1 MQCPKCQTELRNGTQ
16 FCTNCGQHIIIEQI
30 KNATE
35 GTTKPAHTITVKNN
49 KMRKEFIIA
58 TIVLLFVFAIVL
70 GVSLALSNSN
80 TRVMQKALQN
90 KDINRVQTLYNQA
103 ANDMKK
109 RNSYDKVL
117 LEYVKQIYVDLNE
130 HDFEEA
136 AIQSGAAAVTNYL
149 KWEYGSLVTQSGN
162 DGLAYCMSGANQEE
176 WEKLQKLIDSKIEY
190 CVGVM
195 TYKGEGHYEDAIQ
208 RLTNVS
214 ESDASYTKAKQYL
227 EECISAYIEKIMAQA
242 DTYMQNDDLSG
253 SLSLLQSAEQFLTDA
268 GVSAELIQT
277 KMQEVTL
284 TYAEK
289 YVAKAEEA
297 FKNKDVDGAI
307 GNMNAALEL
316 QPDNGEYQ
324 AKLAEY
330 KTYEPLKL
338 YLDKNELKTDK
349 FSSWSTVRRE
359 QEIEANNGTI
369 YKNCLELVPNITNV
383 GHFLTNT
390 YILEGKYNTISGT
403 LFLPNEYK
411 NDPVKGYFEAYGDGK
426 ILYTSE
432 TIQSGVLPIDFSF
445 SVSGI
450 YKLEILFYGG
460 DATSTYFN
468 LGSGYSYAISNLLAR
483 KDFPI

>member
-426 ILYTSE
+426 LLYTSE

>member
-1 MQCPKCQTELRNGTQ
+1 MQCPKCQTELRDGTQ
-16 FCTNCGQHIIIEQI
+16 FCTNCGYRMRSEINTQKAIQAQPQSAITKKEKSTKDILIIIGS
-30 KNATE
+30 ALL
-35 GTTKPAHTITVKNN
+35 
-49 KMRKEFIIA
+49 
-58 TIVLLFVFAIVL
+58 LLFIGAIIVFS
-70 GVSLALSNSN
+70 VSDSNA
-80 TRVMQKALQN
+80 RAMKKALQN
-90 KDINRVQTLYNQA
+90 KDVNRVQALYNQA

-109 RNSYDKVL
+109 RNSYDKAL
-117 LEYVKQIYVDLNE
+117 LEYVKQIYTDLNSHE
-130 HDFEEA
+130 FEED
-136 AIQSGAAAVTNYL
+136 AIRSGAAAVTSYL
-149 KWEYGSLVTQSGN
+149 QSEYGSLVTQSGN

-284 TYAEK
+284 TYAQK

-316 QPDNGEYQ
+316 QPGNGEYQ
-324 AKLAEY
+324 AKLENY
-330 KTYEPLKL
+330 KL
-338 YLDKNELKTDK
+338 YSPFELYLEDNTLNIEKYSSNSYFAFNRRDVSNDLQEMRHIIVWTTD
-349 FSSWSTVRRE
+349 FSSGDSFRQVGTV
-359 QEIEANNGTI
+359 NYN
-369 YKNCLELVPNITNV
+369 LER
-383 GHFLTNT
+383 
-390 YILEGKYNTISGT
+390 KYDTVTGT
-403 LFLPNEYK
+403 LFVSKEHK
-411 NDPVKGYFEAYGDGK
+411 NGDWQGNFEVYGDGK
-426 ILYTSE
+426 LIYTSPV
-432 TIQSGVLPIDFSF
+432 IKAGVLPQQISF
-445 SVSGI
+445 SVTDVQHLQI
-450 YKLEILFYGG
+450 VYYGHG
-460 DATSTYFN
+460 MV
-468 LGSGYSYAISNLLAR
+468 SNLTAQKKL
-483 KDFPI
+483 PE

>member
-1 MQCPKCQTELRNGTQ
+1 MQCPKCQTELRDGTQ
-16 FCTNCGQHIIIEQI
+16 FCTNCGYRMRSEINTQKAIQAQPQSAITKKEKSTKDILIIIGS
-30 KNATE
+30 ALL
-35 GTTKPAHTITVKNN
+35 
-49 KMRKEFIIA
+49 
-58 TIVLLFVFAIVL
+58 LLFIGAIIVFS
-70 GVSLALSNSN
+70 VSDSNA
-80 TRVMQKALQN
+80 RAMKKALQN
-90 KDINRVQTLYNQA
+90 KDVNRVQALYNQA

-109 RNSYDKVL
+109 RNSYDKAL
-117 LEYVKQIYVDLNE
+117 LEYVKQIYTDLNSHE
-130 HDFEEA
+130 FEED
-136 AIQSGAAAVTNYL
+136 AIRSGAAAVTSYL
-149 KWEYGSLVTQSGN
+149 QSEYGSLVTQSGN

-284 TYAEK
+284 TYAQK

-324 AKLAEY
+324 AKLENY
-330 KTYEPLKL
+330 KL
-338 YLDKNELKTDK
+338 YLPFKLYLESNCLNVNSDGSFHGTLYFNKNMVSNDNREMPNSIYWYQNASGGGFSSAKVANYELKGNYDLVTGTIFLPQRDKN
-349 FSSWSTVRRE
+349 
-359 QEIEANNGTI
+359 NNNFT
-369 YKNCLELVPNITNV
+369 
-383 GHFLTNT
+383 
-390 YILEGKYNTISGT
+390 
-403 LFLPNEYK
+403 
-411 NDPVKGYFEAYGDGK
+411 GYFDVYGDGVL
-426 ILYTSE
+426 IYTSPKI
-432 TIQSGVLPIDFSF
+432 TAGVLPQDVSF
-445 SVSGI
+445 SVTGVQNLKI
-450 YKLEILFYGG
+450 AFRADG
-460 DATSTYFN
+460 DSSNTADFG
-468 LGSGYSYAISNLLAR
+468 LSNLTAQ
-483 KDFPI
+483 KKIPE

>member
-1 MQCPKCQTELRNGTQ
+1 
-16 FCTNCGQHIIIEQI
+16 
-30 KNATE
+30 
-35 GTTKPAHTITVKNN
+35 
-49 KMRKEFIIA
+49 
-58 TIVLLFVFAIVL
+58 
-70 GVSLALSNSN
+70 
-80 TRVMQKALQN
+80 
-90 KDINRVQTLYNQA
+90 
-103 ANDMKK
+103 MKK

-117 LEYVKQIYVDLNE
+117 LEYVKQIYDDLNE

-426 ILYTSE
+426 LLYTSE